1 MDLSKKLLLVLFSLS
16 FATPLPLLTL
26 ERAYAQTPNIYLDPT
41 PLILNQI
48 GASGTVGVK
57 LANVSESAG
66 FELKLSFDN
75 TIVRVDSITLLVPT
89 SGVIPVKS
97 IDNER
102 GTATFGAAALCEGG
116 VCPNILSGS
125 PLELAEV
132 AISAVGEGTTGLEI
146 NASYTLYGVE
156 MGADDTPV
164 KIEATLTNGRVEVGG
179 GSSEGPTI
187 ELSSGG
193 NTVVWPSGLEETT
206 SLSALESIETDC
218 GSAKAVSR
226 RKNGWWESAV
236 YDYGGANFGLVAGG
250 SYYIKATSSCSW
262 TP

>member
-1 MDLSKKLLLVLFSLS
+1 MDLSKKLLLVLFSLF

-41 PLILNQI
+41 PLTLAEV
-48 GASGTVGVK
+48 GATGTIEVK
-57 LANVSESAG
+57 LENVSESAG
-66 FELKLSFDN
+66 FQLELSFDK
-75 TIVRVDSITLLVPT
+75 TIIRVESVALLVPT
-89 SGVIPVKS
+89 SGVLPVKE
-97 IDNER
+97 INNEE
-102 GTATFGAAALCEGG
+102 GTVTFGAVAFCGGG
-116 VCPNILSGS
+116 VCPNILDGL
-125 PLELAEV
+125 PVMA
-132 AISAVGEGTTGLEI
+132 AITVSAVGEGATDLEFD
-146 NASYTLYGVE
+146 ALYTLYGVE
-156 MGADDTPV
+156 MGADDMPV
-164 KIEATLTNGRVEVGG
+164 KIGTTLTNGRVEVGG
-179 GSSEGPTI
+179 ESSEGPTI

-206 SLSALESIETDC
+206 SLSALESIEADC

-250 SYYIKATSSCSW
+250 SYYIEATSSCSW